1 MRYLASILFIFAVA
15 IAALDVLQSDITQNP
30 GTSSPSPV
38 TTTLSSDG
46 QKETPLPPK
55 QVSIGSIQSERE
67 RTVTSLAKT
76 LGGSYDLSEILR
88 SKRELE
94 EYLKMY
100 PALALQLADVI
111 LDPTTKPR
119 AQLAL
124 IHTLSVV
131 GGPQAEQILIQFAN
145 SKTDSDQMRLQA
157 ITSIA
162 ELRSPSDDVINTLW
176 RISEDDAETNQQIS
190 ESALLN
196 LGIAALTVATT
207 RPDTSHQIISRL
219 ATLTKEAREQHSS
232 SFQILLESLANSGSI
247 EVLPIAQELLQN
259 SQPETR
265 ALGVSAIR
273 LLPGDEIENQIL
285 SVAEADDSAV
295 VRSAALE
302 ALHTRQPSKKLIS
315 RLSTLLFE
323 EEDNETRKKIITYL
337 GERAYKY
344 PESKKKLREL
354 LSAESD
360 QENYALAVRFLY

>member
-1 MRYLASILFIFAVA
+1 
-15 IAALDVLQSDITQNP
+15 
-30 GTSSPSPV
+30 
-38 TTTLSSDG
+38 
-46 QKETPLPPK
+46 
-55 QVSIGSIQSERE
+55 
-67 RTVTSLAKT
+67 
-76 LGGSYDLSEILR
+76 
-88 SKRELE
+88 
-94 EYLKMY
+94 
-100 PALALQLADVI
+100 
-111 LDPTTKPR
+111 
-119 AQLAL
+119 
-124 IHTLSVV
+124 
-131 GGPQAEQILIQFAN
+131 
-145 SKTDSDQMRLQA
+145 MRLQA